1 MDNYK
6 TAGYGGGKI
15 GFGEQAAVL
24 VVDFQLGFT
33 DPSYP
38 AGKSEHIHSAVL
50 HTNNLLELARE
61 KNIPVANCNVAWSGI
76 TDMGY
81 WKVTSLYDGSF
92 FKGHKSTE
100 IDPRVLNEDYD
111 FIFTKNIFAKNIFK
125 NYNYHLHVP
134 EGSTPKDGPSAGVTM
149 VTSLVSLLTGIS
161 VKPKIAMT
169 GEITL
174 RGNVLPIGGV
184 KEKVTA
190 AHRAGIKEVVLPFL
204 NQKDI
209 EDVPDHVS
217 KDMTF
222 HFAKEIWDVLKVA
235 LPEIGR
241 AHV

>member
-111 FIFTKNIFAKNIFK
+111 FIFTKSAPSIFFQ
-125 NYNYHLHVP
+125 
-134 EGSTPKDGPSAGVTM
+134 TP
-149 VTSLVSLLTGIS
+149 LLTYLIKQRVDTVVITGCTTSGCVRASVVDAFSYGFRVIVPQECCGDQEEQAHKDSLRDVGRRYADVLPTETVMNYFQTIS
-161 VKPKIAMT
+161 VN
-169 GEITL
+169 L
-174 RGNVLPIGGV
+174 
-184 KEKVTA
+184 
-190 AHRAGIKEVVLPFL
+190 
-204 NQKDI
+204 
-209 EDVPDHVS
+209 
-217 KDMTF
+217 
-222 HFAKEIWDVLKVA
+222 
-235 LPEIGR
+235 
-241 AHV
+241 